1 MNQPIPLNPQ
11 GHQDSQLPERRD
23 AAENRARI
31 LKAAEDLF
39 AERGVSAVNMA
50 DVAQAAA
57 VGKGTLYRNFSN
69 KGDLCLTLL
78 DTQLHDFQEQRLA
91 AMRDQAQSGLPYLLQ
106 LARFLDALVTF
117 SDKHMP
123 LLCEVQQYSDALDG
137 REARRPHFW
146 QYMTVRGL
154 LRSAVQAAELPHGF
168 DTEFAAEA
176 LLAPLAPHT
185 FRFQREVLGFELSRM
200 SRGLRTMLDGLGT
213 LA

>member
-1 MNQPIPLNPQ
+1 MDQPMQLNPQ
-11 GHQDSQLPERRD
+11 GNQEPQLPERRD

-31 LKAAEDLF
+31 LTAAEDLF
-39 AERGVSAVNMA
+39 AEHGVRAVNMA
-50 DVAQAAA
+50 DVAQAAG

-78 DTQLHDFQEQRLA
+78 DTQLRDFQEQRLV
-91 AMRDQAQSGLPYLLQ
+91 AMREQAQNGLPYLRQ
-106 LARFLDALVTF
+106 LARFLDALVIF
-117 SDKHMP
+117 SDRHMP
-123 LLCEVQQYSDALDG
+123 LLCEVQQYSDALDA

-154 LRSAVQAAELPHGF
+154 LRSAVQAAELPHNF

-176 LLAPLAPHT
+176 LLASLAPHT
-185 FRFQREVLGFELSRM
+185 FRFQRQVLGFELSRM
-200 SRGLRTMLDGLGT
+200 SRGLRTILDGLGS